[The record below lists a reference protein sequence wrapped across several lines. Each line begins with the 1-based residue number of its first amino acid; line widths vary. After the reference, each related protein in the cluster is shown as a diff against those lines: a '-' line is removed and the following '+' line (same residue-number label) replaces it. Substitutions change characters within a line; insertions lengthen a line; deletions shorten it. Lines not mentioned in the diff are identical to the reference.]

1 MKIQSTNRY
10 RNFNLFYLF
19 YFHFQAR
26 NWLIGLGISVLI
38 IYCPNAFFKMKW
50 ETAEIS
56 RVINKISYTPKDG
69 ACASIPTSYW
79 TRTVMDTMVNVDF
92 LCSSLIPFGLMIA
105 SNVVIIKK
113 LIKIQEKVLYISV

>member
-1 MKIQSTNRY
+1 M
-10 RNFNLFYLF
+10 
-19 YFHFQAR
+19 
-26 NWLIGLGISVLI
+26 LI

-50 ETAEIS
+50 ETAELFRGYIDS
-56 RVINKISYTPKDG
+56 ISYTTKIG

-113 LIKIQEKVLYISV
+113 LIKIQEKVLYISLYIFSYKLQ